1 MKITILVIGKTSAPF
16 LKEGIDIYL
25 KRLSF
30 YCKYAYT
37 ELPDNNQKGI
47 SANDL
52 KKREGELILKN
63 IKPDDLLVLCDEHG
77 EQFSSRDFSSFL
89 QRKMNSGSKNMTMVI
104 GGAFGFSEDVYSRA
118 QHLISFSKMTFSHE
132 MIRVILCEQLYRAY
146 TILKG
151 ESYHHD

>member
-25 KRLSF
+25 KRLNH
-30 YCKYAYT
+30 YCKYSYT
-37 ELPDNNQKGI
+37 ELPDSNQKGVL
-47 SANDL
+47 ATDL

-63 IKPDDLLVLCDEHG
+63 LKPDDLLVLCDERG
-77 EQFSSRDFSSFL
+77 EQFTSRDFSTFL
-89 QRKMNSGSKNMTMVI
+89 QRKMNSGAKNMTLVI
-104 GGAFGFSEDVYSRA
+104 GGAFGFSEEVYNRA
-118 QHLISFSKMTFSHE
+118 QHQISFSKMTFSHE
-132 MIRVILCEQLYRAY
+132 MIRLILCEQLYRAY